1 MAQETTQ
8 EKRVAIQESAAF
20 QYVRNALNLKEIDD
34 SAAFGLLTPLFEKMA
49 SNGSNGLMSEEE
61 TARLLSGP
69 YLPDTTFAVVD
80 IETTGG
86 RPPQHRITEL
96 AAVKVRAGEVVDSRD
111 VLVNPGREIP
121 WNVVRLTGITD
132 AMVADKPGL
141 MEALPGFLDFI
152 DGCVFVA
159 HCANFDLHFLQYYAQ
174 EFLERDFSPP
184 VLCTFELANRLLPG
198 QKRFNLGE
206 LSTVLGLLDSEEVR
220 HRALSDA
227 EATAQIFIRFTQM
240 CRLLGLDSLESLLE
254 FQQPDEGVLPPMAE
268 GFGSIRRRSS
278 LSRVIA
284 AFIACITRKKN
295 SCSRARPTTYSG
307 RCGIC
312 SIPRI
317 APPAD
322 SP

>member
-1 MAQETTQ
+1 MAQETMQ
-8 EKRVAIQESAAF
+8 EKRVPIQESAAF

-34 SAAFGLLTPLFEKMA
+34 SAAFGLLTPLFEKIA
-49 SNGSNGLMSEEE
+49 LNGSNGLMSEEE

-96 AAVKVRAGEVVDSRD
+96 AAVKVRDGEVVDSRD

-184 VLCTFELANRLLPG
+184 VLCTF
-198 QKRFNLGE
+198 
-206 LSTVLGLLDSEEVR
+206 SSR
-220 HRALSDA
+220 H
-227 EATAQIFIRFTQM
+227 
-240 CRLLGLDSLESLLE
+240 
-254 FQQPDEGVLPPMAE
+254 
-268 GFGSIRRRSS
+268 
-278 LSRVIA
+278 
-284 AFIACITRKKN
+284 
-295 SCSRARPTTYSG
+295 
-307 RCGIC
+307 
-312 SIPRI
+312 
-317 APPAD
+317 
-322 SP
+322 